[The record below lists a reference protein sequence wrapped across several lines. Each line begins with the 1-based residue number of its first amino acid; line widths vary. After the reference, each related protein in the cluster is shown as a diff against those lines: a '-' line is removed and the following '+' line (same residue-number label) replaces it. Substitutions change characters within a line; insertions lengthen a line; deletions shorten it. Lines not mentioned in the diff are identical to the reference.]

1 MCMYM
6 KFRPIAG
13 LLLFLAAC
21 SSPEGDGGIGPKAEQ
36 ELADVL
42 HIDFQT
48 GFFQD
53 TIVLYHG
60 REKVYE
66 SILTSDEDT
75 ALTDKFVMPI
85 SELRD
90 TLYFKVAQQ
99 GRVLKGHIPPNA
111 DRYIGFYLTS
121 GTAVNIYSKDTPF
134 EYNAQPGQN

>member
-1 MCMYM
+1 MYM
-6 KFRPIAG
+6 KIRHIAG
-13 LLLFLAAC
+13 LLIFLAAC
-21 SSPEGDGGIGPKAEQ
+21 TAPEGEGGINPQEQ
-36 ELADVL
+36 QETADLL

-66 SILTSDEDT
+66 SILTSSEDT
-75 ALTDKFVMPI
+75 ALTDKFMMPR
-85 SELRD
+85 SELQD
-90 TLYFKVAQQ
+90 TLYFQVAQQ

-121 GTAVNIYSKDTPF
+121 GTAVNIYSRDTPF
-134 EYNAQPGQN
+134 EYNEPPSQN